1 MSSIK
6 TASDEFLARSPTGL
20 LRRSGDTAAGR
31 TEWSSGLP
39 FPAEVCH
46 ATPPQAGN
54 LWLSAAGSYT
64 AARKWT
70 FTELRRTMKPTQV
83 QELPFVPRIECSWD
97 PLWRRLETG
106 IVVEMTALDLKCGK
120 LSGLH
125 HLVQFGASET
135 DRRLSTLVQF
145 DSRRIAGGRTDRC
158 AYVSA
163 DTCVVISTTSRRPS
177 RLRNGSQLRSVRYTS
192 DTPTRFRENPDSRRA
207 KYVVNPIERP
217 RRLRCPSRRTCD
229 L

>member
-46 ATPPQAGN
+46 ATPPQADN

-83 QELPFVPRIECSWD
+83 RKLRIDAQE
-97 PLWRRLETG
+97 G
-106 IVVEMTALDLKCGK
+106 
-120 LSGLH
+120 
-125 HLVQFGASET
+125 
-135 DRRLSTLVQF
+135 
-145 DSRRIAGGRTDRC
+145 
-158 AYVSA
+158 
-163 DTCVVISTTSRRPS
+163 
-177 RLRNGSQLRSVRYTS
+177 GSQKPLARSGQRPHWS
-192 DTPTRFRENPDSRRA
+192 FRPFAFVTKDVLS
-207 KYVVNPIERP
+207 
-217 RRLRCPSRRTCD
+217 
-229 L
+229 